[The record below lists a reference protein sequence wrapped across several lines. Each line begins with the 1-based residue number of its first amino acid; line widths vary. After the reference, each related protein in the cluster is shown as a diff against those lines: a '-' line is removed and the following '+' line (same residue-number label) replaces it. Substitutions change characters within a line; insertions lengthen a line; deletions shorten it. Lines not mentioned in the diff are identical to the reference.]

1 MVKTKRTKLLTI
13 VDKTLHRNQKMIGQ
27 NNLSQKRCSV
37 ISCMHDY
44 LSFRMTSGRKLMIPK
59 GYNYK
64 PQIEE
69 GQTMQWSKSKQIQ
82 KDKQ

>member
-1 MVKTKRTKLLTI
+1 
-13 VDKTLHRNQKMIGQ
+13 
-27 NNLSQKRCSV
+27 
-37 ISCMHDY
+37 
-44 LSFRMTSGRKLMIPK
+44 MIPK